1 MYNETNISTNSITIS
16 RDYMMLPGNTGSC
29 ASVNVTVIAI
39 TDVGSTQPSY
49 TLHTG
54 FPICKLL
61 YSSLFFPC
69 MCSLLYSQ

>member
-1 MYNETNISTNSITIS
+1 
-16 RDYMMLPGNTGSC
+16 MMLPGNTGSC

-39 TDVGSTQPSY
+39 TDVGPTQPSY

-61 YSSLFFPC
+61 YSSLFFS
-69 MCSLLYSQ
+69 MHVLLVVFTMTFM

>member
-1 MYNETNISTNSITIS
+1 
-16 RDYMMLPGNTGSC
+16 MMLPGNTGSC